1 MIAQAELTNFFVPL
15 VTSSVVMFNKEAAVF
30 QSCTRFEQ
38 TKPEILKRKFT
49 YENDTRRKE
58 GIYFIAPGIKAKL
71 T

>member
-1 MIAQAELTNFFVPL
+1 MIAQAELTNFFEPL
-15 VTSSVVMFNKEAAVF
+15 VTSSVVMFNKEVAVF
-30 QSCTRFEQ
+30 QSCTRFGQ
-38 TKPEILKRKFT
+38 IKPEILERKFT

>member
-1 MIAQAELTNFFVPL
+1 MIAQAELTNFFEPL
-15 VTSSVVMFNKEAAVF
+15 VTSSVVMFNKEVAVF
-30 QSCTRFEQ
+30 QSCTRFGRI
-38 TKPEILKRKFT
+38 KLEILKRKFT

>member
-1 MIAQAELTNFFVPL
+1 MIAQVELTNFFVPL
-15 VTSSVVMFNKEAAVF
+15 VTSSVVMFNKEVAVF
-30 QSCTRFEQ
+30 QSCTRFGQ

-58 GIYFIAPGIKAKL
+58 TISFIAPGIKAKP